1 MWHRWGGRVGRAR
14 SNRTL
19 RSLVLAPRS
28 SPGWSWERAEGLA
41 GRAEHGCSMV
51 LYSCTEAMCAAA
63 SAAASDAA
71 VVRKLP
77 PPAQAALRQ
86 CTPESPG
93 LDPAALR
100 ALGEALKA
108 AGGARLHEVMQG
120 SNLTLPKEWY
130 PPEKPKRTLEQEAY
144 LKDLRVKAEQRKYDG
159 MVQSVT
165 AREREARDPT
175 NFSGLKHASTQMAM
189 GVNVIVAMATAFTV
203 GFWIGKFNEWE
214 HMHNMLLGTFFL
226 VVTLFIEV
234 ILLIIY
240 VYKHEMDENKEIFK
254 EAKAKQRRDEA
265 REAAAAKDAEALVK
279 KSR

>member
-1 MWHRWGGRVGRAR
+1 MARRA
-14 SNRTL
+14 
-19 RSLVLAPRS
+19 V
-28 SPGWSWERAEGLA
+28 
-41 GRAEHGCSMV
+41 HVYSMV

-77 PPAQAALRQ
+77 APAQAALRQ
-86 CTPESPG
+86 CKPNGPG

-100 ALGEALKA
+100 ALGEALRA

-120 SNLTLPKEWY
+120 SEPTLPKEWY
-130 PPEKPKRTLEQEAY
+130 PPDKPKRTLEQEAY
-144 LKDLRVKAEQRKYDG
+144 LKDLRAKAEQRKYDA

-175 NFSGLKHASTQMAM
+175 NFSGLKHVSTQMAM
-189 GVNVIVAMATAFTV
+189 GFNVIVAMATAFTV
-203 GFWIGKFNEWE
+203 GYWIGKFNEWE

-240 VYKHEMDENKEIFK
+240 VYKHELDQNKEIFK

-265 REAAAAKDAEALVK
+265 REAAAAKDAEGLVK